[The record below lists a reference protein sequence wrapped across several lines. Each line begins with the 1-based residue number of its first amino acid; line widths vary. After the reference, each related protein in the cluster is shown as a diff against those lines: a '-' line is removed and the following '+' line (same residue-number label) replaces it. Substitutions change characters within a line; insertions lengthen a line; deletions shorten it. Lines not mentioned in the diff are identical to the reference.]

1 MSDKTEDDEGEWAVK
16 VSSNHEPRWPA
27 SLAVLAALLLSVT
40 LPEKLTIGPT
50 WLLPT
55 LGIALLAPLTLIAP
69 MRHRKE
75 EAWHRVAAIVLI
87 GIVNLANVGSLI
99 LIVGTLLHGSKAN
112 GTQLIVEA
120 MKIWLTNILVFA
132 LWYWEFDGGG
142 PGHRDE
148 PRHRPPDFVY
158 PQMVTPEVA
167 QKGWKPTFVDYL
179 YLAFTNATAFSP
191 TDTLPLTPWAK
202 MLMLIQSLASL
213 LTVGLV
219 AARAVNILT

>member
-1 MSDKTEDDEGEWAVK
+1 MSDTKDEEWEAK
-16 VSSNHEPRWPA
+16 ASANHEPRWPA

-40 LPEKLTIGPT
+40 LPEKLTLGPT

-55 LGIALLAPLTLIAP
+55 LGIVLLAPLTLIAP
-69 MRHRKE
+69 MRKRKE
-75 EAWHRVAAIVLI
+75 EAWHRAAAIALI
-87 GIVNLANVGSLI
+87 GIVNLANVGSLV

-132 LWYWEFDGGG
+132 LWYWELDGGG
-142 PGHRDE
+142 PGHRAE
-148 PRHRPPDFVY
+148 PRHRPPDFVF

-167 QKGWKPTFVDYL
+167 TKGWKPTFVDYL

-202 MLMLIQSLASL
+202 ILMLIQSLASL